1 MIKQLIPAIALGLMA
16 ATAAQAQTPTPK
28 VVTSTV
34 RLEDG
39 IRASKIIGAPVYNT
53 QNERI
58 GDVSDL
64 YLGKQ
69 SQIAMSVIQVGGFL
83 GIGGKLVAVPM
94 DQLQLDQPD
103 KVIMPNGT
111 KDILQAAPSA
121 EYSN

>member
-94 DQLQLDQPD
+94 DQLQPD